1 MKRLRRRAAT
11 IAVAALLGTGVAAAP
26 AAASYTFLD
35 HVQINSGSIAQGPGW
50 SYGSVYAMTVQSYG
64 VAYSGAYVTNSG
76 GARVSAVSYCSSPG
90 CQAQIGWA
98 GARPT
103 GYPTGRNHGN
113 ASTSFF
119 QGVVDY

>member
-1 MKRLRRRAAT
+1 MNRLGRRGAAVAT
-11 IAVAALLGTGVAAAP
+11 AALLGFGVAAAP
-26 AAASYTFLD
+26 AGAAVFLD
-35 HVQINSGSIAQGPGW
+35 HVQINAGSIAQGPGW
-50 SYGSVYAMTVQSYG
+50 SYGSPFAITVQSYG

-76 GARVSAVSYCSSPG
+76 GVRVSEVDYCSSPG
-90 CQAQIGWA
+90 CKAQIAWP

-119 QGVVDY
+119 AGVVDY